1 MSFIH
6 KFFEFF
12 NRNNDDLYDDCFTNN
27 IENLDRNSEYY
38 ISPYQA
44 FKIAEQSNHLK
55 SDFFRNT
62 NQYISY
68 LDFTD
73 CNVELVDGDNGKKYW
88 LVKITKGKFSSI
100 SYNEDD
106 DSTIFSDGRLGKDD
120 FNLLQCLIDVNTG
133 EYIFY
138 PKNIT

>member
-62 NQYISY
+62 NQYTSY

-106 DSTIFSDGRLGKDD
+106 DSTIFSDGRLNKDD

-138 PKNIT
+138 PQIKK